1 MPNTTTSKNNKRLKC
16 DNSLQYSN
24 TQDTISLLQ
33 QIEILQQK
41 ERTRLEFLSNI
52 SHELRTPLNSIIN
65 FNRFI
70 IRRDLGNITE
80 AQETALK
87 QCVKSAE
94 QLLRLINDLLDV
106 SKIESGKTKLFIE
119 SNIDITEYLVNVISQ
134 AELMVQDKP
143 IKLSYDISDL
153 PTITGDSRR
162 IRQAILNLISNAC
175 KFTEVGTIRVT
186 ATTLEDNILILVADT
201 GPGILTKDLSKIFE
215 PFEQTQLGMANPNS
229 TGLGL
234 SITKTYIEAHGG
246 KMIVDSQVGV
256 GSTFGFSIPI
266 CSPHLVKKMQEDMYP
281 SDWTRENFTSQHTTA
296 S

>member
-1 MPNTTTSKNNKRLKC
+1 MPDTTTSQKNKRLGC
-16 DNSLQYSN
+16 DNSLQYSY
-24 TQDTISLLQ
+24 TQDTSSLLQ
-33 QIEILQQK
+33 QIDLLQRK
-41 ERTRLEFLSNI
+41 DRTRLEFLSHI

-70 IRRDLGNITE
+70 IRRDFGDITE

-94 QLLRLINDLLDV
+94 QLLKLINDLLDV

-119 SNIDITEYLVNVISQ
+119 SNIDITEYLGNVISQ

-175 KFTEVGTIRVT
+175 KFTEVGIITVT
-186 ATTLEDNILILVADT
+186 ATTLEDNILILVTDT
-201 GPGILTKDLSKIFE
+201 GPGILTKDLPKIFE

-266 CSPHLVKKMQEDMYP
+266 CSPHLVQKMQEDMYP

>member
-1 MPNTTTSKNNKRLKC
+1 VPNTTTSKNNKRLKC
-16 DNSLQYSN
+16 DNSLQYSY

-41 ERTRLEFLSNI
+41 DRTRLEFLSNI

-65 FNRFI
+65 FNKFI
-70 IRRDLGNITE
+70 MRRDLGDITE

-87 QCVKSAE
+87 QCILSAE
-94 QLLRLINDLLDV
+94 QLLKLINDLLDL

-119 SNIDITEYLVNVISQ
+119 SNIDLTQYLVNVISQ

-175 KFTEVGTIRVT
+175 KFTEVGTITVT
-186 ATTLEDNILILVADT
+186 ATTREDNILILVTDT

-246 KMIVDSQVGV
+246 KMIVESQVGV

-266 CSPHLVKKMQEDMYP
+266 CSPQLFQKMQEDMHP

-296 S
+296 G